1 MSKDA
6 TTHASPRPWR
16 VDDSAAHER
25 FGRKFVRIRDANGQS
40 ITVEGKGRLFAED
53 AALIVDAVNAIDAT
67 KKLSIQL
74 YDPIRRAEAERDRL
88 RDLVKRLANS
98 LQGIMDAAEG
108 KGEGVLDESLLVEA
122 RAAIGGEAE

>member
-1 MSKDA
+1 M
-6 TTHASPRPWR
+6 